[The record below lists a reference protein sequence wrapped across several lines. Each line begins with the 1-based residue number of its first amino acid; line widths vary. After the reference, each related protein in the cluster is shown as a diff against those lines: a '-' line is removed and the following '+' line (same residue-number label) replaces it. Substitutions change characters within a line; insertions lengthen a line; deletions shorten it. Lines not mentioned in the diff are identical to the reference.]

1 MSDIFFITGHGRS
14 GTTAIAR
21 ILNTATNA
29 EVFVEQPPKLT
40 IESRQLY
47 DGILKDPEKILFES
61 KNQYIQEVIN
71 KGLKYGDKNLTYV
84 PFIPY
89 LLKLWDCKI
98 IYLIRDGRD
107 VVRSSMDFHNIH
119 SKNIYA
125 MAEDEENS
133 SKTLPEH
140 DPWDYSRLRP
150 LKDDPLNKRWKKIS
164 RFQKVAWKWS
174 KTNEIALNYLSNIA
188 PDRWILLDISRV
200 TVDKIEELF
209 DFLGLTGFDRDL
221 IERMLNKKINSLFE
235 KTKKQSKFPHWS
247 QWDPQMIEEFN
258 EFAGGMMKK
267 LEYERA

>member
-61 KNQYIQEVIN
+61 KNQCIQEVLN

-84 PFIPY
+84 TFIPY
-89 LLKLWDCKI
+89 LLKLWNCKI
-98 IYLIRDGRD
+98 IFLIRDGRD
-107 VVRSSMDFHNIH
+107 VVRSSIDFHNLH
-119 SKNIYA
+119 SKNIYT
-125 MAEDEENS
+125 MAEDEEGS
-133 SKTLPEH
+133 PKTLPDH

-150 LKDDPLNKRWKKIS
+150 LPNDPVYSRWKQLP

-174 KTNEIALNYLSNIA
+174 KINEIALNYLADVSQEKWMLV
-188 PDRWILLDISRV
+188 DMSSV
-200 TVDKIEELF
+200 TVDTIKELF
-209 DFLGLTGFDRDL
+209 DFLGLTGFDREL
-221 IERMLNKKINSLFE
+221 IDRMLNKKINSLFE
-235 KTKKQSKFPHWS
+235 KIKKQSEFPHWN
-247 QWDPQMIEEFN
+247 QWDTRTIEEFN
-258 EFAGGMMKK
+258 EFARDMMKK
-267 LEYERA
+267 LGYKL